1 MGYGIIY
8 DRHDNDRV
16 VFFFDISKINTITEK
31 THNLLLTAPPQGAP
45 SAIRYASPS

>member
-16 VFFFDISKINTITEK
+16 VCAQEGVVNILHCTLVPHILISVVIM
-31 THNLLLTAPPQGAP
+31 
-45 SAIRYASPS
+45 

>member
-16 VFFFDISKINTITEK
+16 VCAQEGVLNILHCTLVPHILISVVIVI
-31 THNLLLTAPPQGAP
+31 
-45 SAIRYASPS
+45 